1 MKITILFI
9 VFCLGISA
17 ALGQVTAPVSN
28 NDAPAT
34 KAQVEK
40 LFGVMDIRQQ
50 TRNMMGSMQQQMQ
63 VMTNQTIKSRYP
75 EITPAQMAR
84 MNRISSETLKDF
96 PVDGMLDDM
105 IPIYQKHLTQADV
118 DAMIVFYSSPTG
130 KKLMQQM
137 PQITQEAMQA
147 SYKRMQKQI
156 DAAVQRVEDM
166 AKEEQQ
172 EKQQQKDN
180 PPSTPAPKQD

>member
-118 DAMIVFYSSPTG
+118 DAM
-130 KKLMQQM
+130 
-137 PQITQEAMQA
+137 
-147 SYKRMQKQI
+147 
-156 DAAVQRVEDM
+156 
-166 AKEEQQ
+166 
-172 EKQQQKDN
+172 
-180 PPSTPAPKQD
+180 